1 MRTTV
6 RLALALT
13 AAAVLAATAPTA
25 ATAAGSAAPTAA
37 TAAGSAAP
45 TAAELAQQPHSIPV
59 LAVTD
64 LGALTTL
71 GKLGYDFSG
80 LLGQP

>member
-1 MRTTV
+1 MRSTV
-6 RLALALT
+6 RPALVAVLL
-13 AAAVLAATAPTA
+13 AAVAAVAAPAAQAAT
-25 ATAAGSAAPTAA
+25 
-37 TAAGSAAP
+37 AP

-71 GKLGYDFSG
+71 GRLGYDFAG
-80 LLGQP
+80 LLGQ

>member
-13 AAAVLAATAPTA
+13 AAAVLAATAPAGA
-25 ATAAGSAAPTAA
+25 AA
-37 TAAGSAAP
+37 AAP

-80 LLGQP
+80 LLGQS